1 MLNIDL
7 FLKNLSP
14 GELKKKYSDDD
25 KLPVKSF
32 IYMEK
37 IAAIKLILCID
48 ENLKAIQG
56 FVTGSML
63 LSEEIQK
70 LATQL
75 INQQVGVIFRCL
87 IYFKRLAHF

>member
-1 MLNIDL
+1 M
-7 FLKNLSP
+7 SP
-14 GELKKKYSDDD
+14 SELKKKYSDDD

-32 IYMEK
+32 IYLEK
-37 IAAIKLILCID
+37 ISAIKLILSID
-48 ENLKAIQG
+48 ENLKAIHG

-75 INQQVGVIFRCL
+75 INQQVNNKIFYTL
-87 IYFKRLAHF
+87 F

>member
-1 MLNIDL
+1 M
-7 FLKNLSP
+7 SP
-14 GELKKKYSDDD
+14 GELKKKYADDD

-37 IAAIKLILCID
+37 ILAIRLIVSID

-56 FVTGSML
+56 FITGSNL

-75 INQQVGVIFRCL
+75 INQQVSIAKKNRD
-87 IYFKRLAHF
+87 

>member
-1 MLNIDL
+1 M
-7 FLKNLSP
+7 SP

-37 IAAIKLILCID
+37 ILAIRLIVSID

-56 FVTGSML
+56 FITGSNL

-75 INQQVGVIFRCL
+75 INQQVKLQQQKKTKHIKFSNKLSNFFPDTR
-87 IYFKRLAHF
+87 

>member
-1 MLNIDL
+1 M
-7 FLKNLSP
+7 SP
-14 GELKKKYSDDD
+14 NELKKKYLDDD

-32 IYMEK
+32 IYLEK
-37 IAAIKLILCID
+37 ISSIKLIVSID

-56 FVTGSML
+56 FITGSML

-75 INQQVGVIFRCL
+75 ISQQVIKQHNTKQL
-87 IYFKRLAHF
+87 QYQL

>member
-1 MLNIDL
+1 M
-7 FLKNLSP
+7 SP

-37 IAAIKLILCID
+37 ILAIRLIVSID

-56 FVTGSML
+56 FITGSNL

-75 INQQVGVIFRCL
+75 INQQVRNQFSCL
-87 IYFKRLAHF
+87 KKKDNSK